1 MEFFEADNMIHD
13 CHHNSHKVLPLF
25 LYTSNCSLQLQLDYL
40 NNFISYELPP
50 YVAMKKDLKIKDVV
64 KEHVLPLLLAK
75 SLMKF
80 KAVSKDWEKWL
91 SSPLLGMKMSLKRAS
106 IEVLTM
112 ML

>member
-1 MEFFEADNMIHD
+1 MEFSEADNMIHD
-13 CHHNSHKVLPLF
+13 SHHNSHK
-25 LYTSNCSLQLQLDYL
+25 LDYL

-91 SSPLLGMKMSLKRAS
+91 SSPLLGMKMSLKRSVS
-106 IEVLTM
+106 INR
-112 ML
+112 

>member
-1 MEFFEADNMIHD
+1 MEFSEADNIIHD
-13 CHHNSHKVLPLF
+13 SHHNSNK
-25 LYTSNCSLQLQLDYL
+25 LDYL

-50 YVAMKKDLKIKDVV
+50 YVAMKKDVV
-64 KEHVLPLLLAK
+64 KEHVLLAK

-106 IEVLTM
+106 IEGAES
-112 ML
+112 